1 MPDSFFLNEVGVM
14 VQPALDNVV
23 ISKTELKPQATI
35 LFDGDNIVI
44 SDCISRGQRFAVRD
58 IPNGEPV
65 IQYGSPFGAST
76 GIGKGQLV
84 HSGNI
89 REISNKYMADV
100 PSAVAETVF
109 LDKYVSRKFKG
120 YKRENKAVG
129 TRNYYLIM
137 PTSLCASQVAAQVAL
152 QAQQEYNVE
161 QDFPHV
167 DDIIAIPHTEGCG
180 CASNM
185 QIDRLLKILKNYMTH
200 PNVGAALVI
209 DLGCEQTNYSKLFS
223 YLKSRQTY
231 LTVPVDWLTIQK
243 EGGSRRTIQ
252 KSLDIIGERLPEV
265 NENAREDVP
274 IEQLVIATEC
284 GASDAYSGITA
295 NAVIGRAVDKV
306 IYGKGSAILSEFPE
320 MVGAEYALIRRM
332 RSRDVASKFE
342 EMMQWYRNLAEKLNV
357 AMSDNL
363 VPENIAG
370 GLINPCIKS
379 LGAIVKGGTTAIEDV
394 LDYADKLAKRGL
406 NLMQGPGNDMESVT
420 GMVAAGANV
429 VCFSTGKGAITG
441 NPIVPVIK
449 ISSTSDLAQRMPDDI
464 DFDAGTLLEY
474 QNGPSLDE
482 LSESLLAQIV
492 AVASGRQ
499 TRSEINRQH
508 EFQVWT
514 AGKLSL

>member
-1 MPDSFFLNEVGVM
+1 MPDSFSLNEVGVM

-35 LFDGDNIVI
+35 IFDGDNIVI
-44 SDCISRGQRFAVRD
+44 GDCISRGHRFAVRD
-58 IPNGEPV
+58 IPDGERV
-65 IQYGSPFGAST
+65 IQYGCPFGIST
-76 GIGKGQLV
+76 GISKGQLV

-89 REISNKYMADV
+89 REISNEYITDI
-100 PSAVAETVF
+100 PDSLAETAY
-109 LDKYVSRKFKG
+109 LDKYVSKKFKG
-120 YKRENKAVG
+120 YKRDNKAVG

-137 PTSLCASQVAAQVAL
+137 PTSLCASQVTAQVAL
-152 QAQQEYNVE
+152 QAQRKYNVE

-167 DDIIAIPHTEGCG
+167 DGIAAVPHTEGCG

-223 YLKSRQTY
+223 YLRDRQTHP
-231 LTVPVDWLTIQK
+231 TVPVDWLTIQN

-274 IEQLVIATEC
+274 IEHLVIATEC
-284 GASDAYSGITA
+284 GASDAYSGLTA
-295 NAVIGRAVDKV
+295 NAVIGHAVDRV
-306 IYGKGSAILSEFPE
+306 ISGKGSAILSEFPE
-320 MVGAEYALIRRM
+320 MVGAEHALMRRM

-342 EMMQWYRNLAEKLNV
+342 KMMQWYRNLAQKLDV
-357 AMSDNL
+357 TMSDNL
-363 VPENIAG
+363 VPENITG

-379 LGAIVKGGTTAIEDV
+379 LGAIVKGGTTVIEDV
-394 LDYADKLAKRGL
+394 LDYADMLTKRGL

-441 NPIVPVIK
+441 NPIVPVIR
-449 ISSTSDLAQRMPDDI
+449 ISSTSELAQRMPDDI
-464 DFDAGTLLEY
+464 DFDAGTLLEH

-482 LSESLLAQIV
+482 LSESLLAQII
-492 AVASGRQ
+492 AVASGRK
-499 TRSEINRQH
+499 TKSEINRQQ